1 MCASAENPSEKV
13 DFKGTL
19 NLPKTDF
26 PLRAES
32 KKNDP
37 LMSARWEREGLF
49 AAAQQVNKGQKSYIL
64 HDGPPYANGHMHL
77 GHAYNKILK
86 DIIAKSRRMM
96 GYYTPV
102 IPGWDCHGLPIEQK
116 VSQEQPKAK
125 GAELMAACRTYAM
138 QWVDTQRSELKQL
151 GILMD
156 WEHPYLTAD
165 FRYEAAIVK
174 TFAQL
179 VRAGFVE
186 RKNKT
191 IPWCPTCRTALASAE
206 IEYEDRKDPS
216 VFVLFP
222 LEPVAA
228 KEIFPNISAPISLIV
243 WTTTPWTL
251 PLNRAVMMKDGAE
264 YVLVE
269 AAGRFFVVGAALVDY
284 AKKII
289 SKAGLGEGIVRTS
302 VVAKAF
308 EGARVHH
315 PVAPDTWVPVILDG
329 SVGLDEGTACVHC
342 APGCGPIDYEIAV
355 KNGLEIYSPITADG
369 RYAEGIVP
377 AELLGMPVSEGQ
389 EWVQKTLKDRGTIL
403 FVGSIEHSYPHCWR
417 CHKGLIFRATP
428 QWFCRLDH
436 KNAKENALAAIDA
449 MSFYPAQGK
458 NFLRATVEN
467 RWEWCLSRQRVWG
480 VPIPALLNGNEVFVD
495 ADMIDRVSDRIA
507 QEGVEYWSRTSID
520 DLVRDGIITK
530 NIAEKFNQKEGD
542 ILDVWFDAGVSHQA
556 VLGQREGLSFPADL
570 YLEGVDQHRGWFQ
583 SSLLTSIML
592 GKGSPTRAIMT
603 HGFTVDQTGRKM
615 SKSLGNVVP
624 PQKVVDAIGTDGLRL
639 WVASVGNEGD
649 AVMSDQL
656 VQNVGQVYRK
666 IRNTCRFLLQNLFDF
681 NYETDALPLDQLE
694 PFDRYAL
701 RRLWLLSDQVVAAY
715 ERYELAAVYA
725 LVNEYCAVEIS
736 ALYGDVAKDIL
747 YCDGAAGQRRRSIQT
762 VFWHILDTLTK
773 LVAPVMSFAAE
784 EASDFYQKNK
794 NQSIHLQPFASMEGI
809 KELFAAVDLQGYD
822 GEWESLFA
830 LRSAVMKLIEEQRA
844 AGIVHHPLEAAVT
857 LKLPAGVMYG
867 SVKNLPEFL
876 ALLLIV
882 SQVRLVQSS
891 EGLNATGI
899 EGLFARVEHASG
911 TKCPRCWQ
919 WSEAT
924 DTRGLCPRCQQV
936 VGASA

>member
-37 LMSARWEREGLF
+37 LMCARWEREELF
-49 AAAQQVNKGQKSYIL
+49 AAAQQVNRGQKSYIL
-64 HDGPPYANGHMHL
+64 HDGPPYANGNMHL

-102 IPGWDCHGLPIEQK
+102 VPGWDCHGLPIEQK
-116 VSQEQPKAK
+116 VSQEQPQAK
-125 GAELMAACRTYAM
+125 GAELMAACRAYAM
-138 QWVDTQRSELKQL
+138 QWVGIQRGELKQL
-151 GILMD
+151 GVLMD

-165 FRYEAAIVK
+165 SRYEASIVR

-179 VRAGFVE
+179 VRSGFVE

-216 VFVLFP
+216 VFVLFD
-222 LEPVAA
+222 LEPIAA
-228 KEIFPNISAPISLIV
+228 KEIFPEVALPISLIV

-251 PLNRAVMMKDGAE
+251 PLNRAVMMKEGAE
-264 YVLVE
+264 YALLE
-269 AAGRFFVVGAALVDY
+269 SAGRFFVVGADRTDY

-289 SKAGLGEGIVRTS
+289 AKAGLGDAVVHRTVS
-302 VVAKAF
+302 AKAF
-308 EGARVHH
+308 ANARVHH
-315 PVAPDTWVPVILDG
+315 PVDVDRLVPIILDG

-342 APGCGPIDYEIAV
+342 APGCGPIDYEVAV
-355 KNGLEIYSPITADG
+355 KNGLEIYSPISADG

-377 AELLGMPVSEGQ
+377 VELVGMAVSDGQ
-389 EWVQKTLKDRGTIL
+389 EWVQRTLKERGTIL
-403 FVGSIEHSYPHCWR
+403 YTGTIEHSYPHCWR

-436 KNAKENALAAIDA
+436 KQAKETALSAIEK
-449 MSFYPAQGK
+449 MNFYPSQGR

-480 VPIPALLNGNEVFVD
+480 VPIPALLNGDEVFVD
-495 ADMIDRVSDRIA
+495 ADMIDRVANYI
-507 QEGVEYWSRTSID
+507 EKNGIEYWSRTPIEG
-520 DLVRDGIITK
+520 LVHDGIITQSV
-530 NIAEKFNQKEGD
+530 AEKFTKKESD
-542 ILDVWFDAGVSHQA
+542 ILDVWFDAGVSHEA

-570 YLEGVDQHRGWFQ
+570 YLEGIDQHRGWFQ

-603 HGFTVDQTGRKM
+603 HGFTVDQSGRKM

-624 PQKVVDAIGTDGLRL
+624 PQKVIDAIGTDGLRL

-656 VQNVGQVYRK
+656 IQNVGQVYRK

-681 NYETDALPLDQLE
+681 DYDRDALPLTRLE
-694 PFDRYAL
+694 PFDTYAL
-701 RRLWLLSDQVVAAY
+701 RRLCLLNDQVIGAY
-715 ERYELAAVYA
+715 ERYELSAVYA

-736 ALYGDVAKDIL
+736 ALYGDVAKDVL
-747 YCDGAAGQRRRSIQT
+747 YCDAAAGQRRRSIQT

-773 LVAPVMSFAAE
+773 LIAPIMSFAAE
-784 EASDFYQKNK
+784 EVSDFYQKNK
-794 NQSIHLQPFASMEGI
+794 NRSIHLQPFASVDGI
-809 KELFAAVDLQGYD
+809 KDLFAQIDTAAYD
-822 GEWESLFA
+822 AEWESLCA
-830 LRSAVMKLIEEQRA
+830 LRSAIMKLIEEQRA
-844 AGIVHHPLEAAVT
+844 AGVVHHPLEATVT
-857 LKLPAGVMYG
+857 IKLQEGVG
-867 SVKNLPEFL
+867 FESIKNLPEFL

-882 SQVRLVQSS
+882 SQVRLVRSA
-891 EGLNATGI
+891 EGLNVTGI
-899 EGLFARVEHASG
+899 EGLFARVEHAAG
-911 TKCPRCWQ
+911 VKCPRCWQ
-919 WSEAT
+919 WSEVPNAN
-924 DTRGLCPRCQQV
+924 GLCPRCQQV
-936 VGASA
+936 VG